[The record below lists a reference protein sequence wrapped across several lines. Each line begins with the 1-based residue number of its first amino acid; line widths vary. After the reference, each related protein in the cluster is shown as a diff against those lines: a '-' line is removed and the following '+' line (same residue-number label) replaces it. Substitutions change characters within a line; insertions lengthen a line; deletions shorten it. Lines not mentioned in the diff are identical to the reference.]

1 MGYPIPEIAIKVKMP
16 SSSVSSKGQVTI
28 PLEIRN
34 RLGIKEGDRLEFVI
48 EGEKT
53 VLRPARGQVNPFA
66 KYVGALPHFG
76 SRDKVVQWVR
86 SLRDDNEDGD

>member
-1 MGYPIPEIAIKVKMP
+1 MP

-53 VLRPARGQVNPFA
+53 VLRPARGNPNPFA

-76 SRDKVVQWVR
+76 SRDAVTKWVR
-86 SLRDDNEDGD
+86 SLRDDDEDGK

>member
-1 MGYPIPEIAIKVKMP
+1 MP

-53 VLRPARGQVNPFA
+53 VLRPARGNPNPFT
-66 KYVGALPHFG
+66 KYVGVLPHFG
-76 SRDKVVQWVR
+76 SPDEVTKWVR
-86 SLRDDNEDGD
+86 SLRDDEDGE